1 MNFIESIKS
10 SKALNRDHMTLRVI
24 LTVFGVLLCGVAVG
38 FSRYAAFGVDPF
50 TVLMSGLDALIPI
63 RYGTLYV
70 IVNAVL
76 LLFSL
81 IFDRHYIGL
90 GTIINLFF
98 LGYVTEFT
106 HKVLS
111 DLFPTPYLGIR
122 IVVLILG
129 ILLICIALA
138 LYMTADLG
146 VSTYDAVAL
155 IIVNTWHIGKFG
167 YMRIITDITVIVL
180 GIICYAFTGNSLAG
194 LTAFI
199 GIGTII
205 TAFFMGPFV
214 EFISNRFIK
223 KLFK

>member
-1 MNFIESIKS
+1 M
-10 SKALNRDHMTLRVI
+10 ALRVAVTI
-24 LTVFGVLLCGVAVG
+24 IGVLICGVAVG

-76 LLFSL
+76 LMFSV

-106 HKVLS
+106 HMILVS
-111 DLFPTPYLGIR
+111 LFPTPYIGLR
-122 IVVLILG
+122 IAALVIG
-129 ILLICIALA
+129 ILLICISLA

-155 IIVNTWHIGKFG
+155 IIVNTWHIGKFS
-167 YMRIITDITVIVL
+167 YMRIITDVVVIIAGVV
-180 GIICYAFTGNSLAG
+180 CYLFTGSPIAG
-194 LTAFI
+194 ITAFL

-205 TAFFMGPFV
+205 TAFFMGPLV
-214 EFISNRFIK
+214 EFISEKYVK
-223 KLFK
+223 KLFR

>member
-1 MNFIESIKS
+1 M
-10 SKALNRDHMTLRVI
+10 ALRVAVTI
-24 LTVFGVLLCGVAVG
+24 IGVLICGVAVG

-76 LLFSL
+76 LMFSV

-106 HKVLS
+106 HMILVS
-111 DLFPTPYLGIR
+111 LFPTPYIGLR
-122 IVVLILG
+122 IAALVIG
-129 ILLICIALA
+129 ILLICISLA

-155 IIVNTWHIGKFG
+155 IIVNTWHIGKFS
-167 YMRIITDITVIVL
+167 YMRIITDVVVIIAGVV
-180 GIICYAFTGNSLAG
+180 CYLFTGSPIAG
-194 LTAFI
+194 ITAFL

-205 TAFFMGPFV
+205 TAFFMGPLV
-214 EFISNRFIK
+214 EFISERYVK
-223 KLFK
+223 KLFR